1 MNDGF
6 SFKDLLHKDA
16 DAEQAPVLAE
26 KNKTSTHRLPNGV
39 DIINLENIDLA
50 FKMPDGGKKVLFNK
64 LNLDIKNFDNGNAH
78 EIISLMGS
86 SGCGKST
93 ILNLI
98 AGLIKP
104 DSGTI
109 KIYGKPITDKQAVPM
124 VFQQYSSFPWRT
136 VINNIALP
144 LELKGISKNERM
156 EKSMELL
163 KLVGL
168 EEHADKWVNKLSGG
182 QQQRVAIARALNC
195 DSQILL
201 LDEATSG
208 LDVKIK
214 QEVENLLLKI
224 YYTSSIEMSLINVGH
239 NVEENVY
246 LSNRIYIFTINP
258 YTTVYKI
265 VDINLGEHR
274 TPDIRKSPE
283 FHRYVDEI
291 DTIMNEI

>member
-6 SFKDLLHKDA
+6 SFKDLLNKDA
-16 DAEQAPVLAE
+16 NAEQPPVSSENNRTPVIKLS
-26 KNKTSTHRLPNGV
+26 KGV

-50 FKMPDGGKKVLFNK
+50 FKTPDGGRKVLFDK
-64 LNLDIKNFDNGNAH
+64 FNLDIKNFDNGNAH
-78 EIISLMGS
+78 EIVSLMGS

-109 KIYGKPITDKQAVPM
+109 KIHGKPITEKQSVPM

-136 VINNIALP
+136 VIDNIALP
-144 LELKGISKNERM
+144 LELKGISKDERIA
-156 EKSMELL
+156 KSMELL

-168 EEHADKWVNKLSGG
+168 EEHANKWVNRLSGG

-195 DSQILL
+195 DSKILL

-208 LDVKIK
+208 LDIK
-214 QEVENLLLKI
+214 MKKEVENILLKI

-246 LSNRIYIFTINP
+246 LSNRIYILTVNP
-258 YTTVYKI
+258 HTTVYKTI
-265 VDINLGEHR
+265 DIDLGERR
-274 TPDIRKSPE
+274 TSDIVKSPE